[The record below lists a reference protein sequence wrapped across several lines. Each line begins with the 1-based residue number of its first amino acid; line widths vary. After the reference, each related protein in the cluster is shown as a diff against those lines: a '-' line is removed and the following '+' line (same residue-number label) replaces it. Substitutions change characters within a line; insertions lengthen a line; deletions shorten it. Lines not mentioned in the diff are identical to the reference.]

1 MGSQQPNVRPGLQ
14 AAVPLRPYQRE
25 WFLDRS
31 RRKIA
36 NKSRRIGFTF
46 GTTLEIADDAC
57 DRRTKWLIVSRT
69 QDTVK
74 EAIQDVAT
82 HFAAMQMAERR
93 FKGVGEKLDIDEIE
107 TDLFFDNVR
116 VKKFRITLPNRS
128 TVTGV
133 TAAPDALRG
142 FGGNVFLD
150 EFAFH
155 KNSDAL
161 WKAASAATILGHRLI
176 VVSTP
181 NYQQGKYYELCR
193 KAGLADGVAPQKRQN
208 GIWSAHWVDVYT
220 AVAQGFPVTV
230 EDCRDIADDEDTFL
244 QEYCCQFLSDGE
256 SFVGF
261 ELITAAESWEAS
273 LECDLTATNGALYAG
288 VDIARRRDL
297 TVIWIAELVGDV
309 LVTRAV
315 ITLARKTFA
324 AQWERICSV
333 MEARNLAGQP
343 AVLHISI
350 DASGIGAMLAEMA
363 AQRFPGRA
371 DEVVFGLQNKEAM
384 AIALKNRFEDR
395 KIRIPED
402 PKLRRAINAVKKF
415 VTPSGNI
422 RFDAQRTD
430 AGHADEFWALA
441 LCNNAATQPPAA
453 RVQDLIAIG
462 TPLTSGLKEVQF

>member
-1 MGSQQPNVRPGLQ
+1 MASAQPKISPALQ
-14 AAVPLRPYQRE
+14 AAVPLRPYQRA

-36 NKSRRIGFTF
+36 CKSRRIGFTF
-46 GTTLEIADDAC
+46 GSTLEIADDCA

-74 EAIQDVAT
+74 EAIIECAN
-82 HFAAMQMAERR
+82 HLAAMQLAERR
-93 FKGVGEKLDIDEIE
+93 FKGHGERFDIEEELLDCFFNGVQVRKLQ
-107 TDLFFDNVR
+107 
-116 VKKFRITLPNRS
+116 ITLPNRS
-128 TVTGV
+128 TIAGV

-142 FGGNVFLD
+142 FGGNVLLD
-150 EFAFH
+150 EFGFH
-155 KNSDAL
+155 KNSHAL
-161 WKAASAATILGHRLI
+161 WKAAAAATILGHRLI

-181 NYQQGKYYELCR
+181 NYQQGKYYALCR

-256 SFVGF
+256 NFIGF

-273 LECDLTATNGALYAG
+273 LECDLTATNGPLYAG

-297 TVIWIAELVGDV
+297 TVIWVAELVGDV

-315 ITLARKTFA
+315 ITMARKTFA
-324 AQWERICSV
+324 EQWERICSV

-343 AVLHISI
+343 AVLHMSI
-350 DASGIGAMLAEMA
+350 DATGIGAPLAEAA
-363 AQRFPGRA
+363 AQRFPGRV
-371 DEVVFGLQNKEAM
+371 DEVVFNLQTKEAM
-384 AIALKNRFEDR
+384 AISLKRRYEER
-395 KIRIPED
+395 KVRNPESPQIR
-402 PKLRRAINAVKKF
+402 RSINAVKKF
-415 VTPSGNI
+415 VTPAGNI

-430 AGHADEFWALA
+430 AGHADEFWAQA
-441 LCNNAATQPPAA
+441 LCNNAATQPPPA
-453 RVQDLIAIG
+453 RVQDLIVIG
-462 TPLTSGLKEVQF
+462 TPLTAGLKEVQF